1 MDVSYRD
8 LFTAVH
14 RSPESYGLDGSYS
27 QAVAFVLGCDAGN
40 DWSLL
45 LGFREWLATRL
56 GCEAN
61 LAWPALVMMAAQVPV
76 KLAGPKKELDESIN
90 ARLVDTW
97 LVIEGEERIG
107 GLTVWDAGEGQLS
120 MAETSDG
127 TVFEEYRIFG
137 SAQEVMT
144 ALAEIGDRVIGR

>member
-90 ARLVDTW
+90 ARLVDTMFTLLDEFLTERSSGTSVTEIIAEYPGFEAGSTSS
-97 LVIEGEERIG
+97 LVSIRLRS
-107 GLTVWDAGEGQLS
+107 GLP
-120 MAETSDG
+120 
-127 TVFEEYRIFG
+127 
-137 SAQEVMT
+137 
-144 ALAEIGDRVIGR
+144 